1 MKMSVAEGV
10 SEKVMPT
17 DKLNVVWKWVKDQG
31 IAITVLVAVALWF
44 GYVNETTV
52 RELINAVRANTEAHN
67 EAFRKLDVTMMELRM
82 EMRTARR
89 NAPPPTD
96 GGQ

>member
-1 MKMSVAEGV
+1 MKAEAVV
-10 SEKVMPT
+10 SDKGNAVSP
-17 DKLNVVWKWVKDQG
+17 DKLSVVWEWVKSQG

-67 EAFRKLDVTMMELRM
+67 EAFRKLDLTMMELKM
-82 EMRTARR
+82 ELRTARR
-89 NAPPPTD
+89 GERAAPN
-96 GGQ
+96 GGT

>member
-1 MKMSVAEGV
+1 MKAEAVVPDRGSAV
-10 SEKVMPT
+10 SP
-17 DKLNVVWKWVKDQG
+17 DKLSVVWEWVKSQG

-52 RELINAVRANTEAHN
+52 RELINAVNANTNAHN
-67 EAFRKLDVTMMELRM
+67 AAFQKLDLTMMELKM
-82 EMRTARR
+82 ELRTARR
-89 NAPPPTD
+89 IQAPPS